1 MDGLAKYFRAELQF
15 SKKQVR
21 ALVDFFDANGDGE
34 IEPDEFSDVI
44 KQVNWFSSKGSSRNK
59 CHERFPLLRALNEV
73 LLQ

>member
-44 KQVNWFSSKGSSRNK
+44 KQVGQHSSSPFYDRGFRG
-59 CHERFPLLRALNEV
+59 V
-73 LLQ
+73 V